1 MFPLTMVRNMPL
13 VFRSSINKVATTGR
27 RELAGE
33 SVCPTLTQS
42 GAGASACEPIFSRL
56 LRESV
61 GRVRYYLFVLP
72 AFSMLMLAQKLPEG
86 PGRAELEKMC
96 KQCHEL
102 ARSVSLRQDRD
113 GWDQTMTKMAAF
125 GMKASDKDYAL
136 VREYLTKNFPAED
149 IPRINVNKAS
159 AIELE
164 SGLSL
169 KRSQAAAVLAW
180 RAEHGSFKSLDDLK
194 KVPLLDVEKI
204 EAKKDRI
211 TF

>member
-13 VFRSSINKVATTGR
+13 VFRSSINLR
-27 RELAGE
+27 SLPSRDREG
-33 SVCPTLTQS
+33 V
-42 GAGASACEPIFSRL
+42 GAL
-56 LRESV
+56 LRKSV
-61 GRVRYYLFVLP
+61 GRARYYLLVLP
-72 AFSMLMLAQKLPEG
+72 VFSTLLLAQKLPDG

-125 GMKASDKDYAL
+125 GMKASDPDYAL
-136 VREYLTKNFPAED
+136 VRDYLAKYFPAED

-169 KRSQAAAVLAW
+169 KRSQAAAVIAW
-180 RAEHGSFKSLDDLK
+180 RAEHGSFKSIEDLK
-194 KVPLLDVEKI
+194 KVPLIDAGKI

>member
-1 MFPLTMVRNMPL
+1 MFPLTTVRNMPL
-13 VFRSSINKVATTGR
+13 VFRSSIKKASKMR
-27 RELAGE
+27 RALA
-33 SVCPTLTQS
+33 S
-42 GAGASACEPIFSRL
+42 GAGAFACEPIVSRQ
-56 LRESV
+56 SV
-61 GRVRYYLFVLP
+61 GRIICYLFILP
-72 AFSMLMLAQKLPEG
+72 AFSTTMLAQKLPDG

-125 GMKASDKDYAL
+125 GMKSSDQDYAL
-136 VREYLTKNFPAED
+136 VRDYLAKYFPAED

-169 KRSQAAAVLAW
+169 KRSQAAAVLLW
-180 RAEHGSFKSLDDLK
+180 RAEHGSFKSLEDLK
-194 KVPLLDVEKI
+194 KVPLMDAGKI